1 MRMAAANV
9 SIDAPVE
16 LVWKVMLDLE
26 SYGLWNPFIVRVA
39 ARDTRDPR
47 VGDDL
52 KLHVRFKGG
61 KAVVSPERIT
71 EMQHPL
77 AEGELVRAA
86 LEYEFRGP
94 LHLTGMVRGRR
105 RQLLEQG
112 SAGSTQYR
120 TEEHFR
126 GALAFI
132 VPTGLVQDG
141 FERHAQALKQRAE
154 ALA

>member
-1 MRMAAANV
+1 MAEASV
-9 SIDAPVE
+9 SIDAPVG

-26 SYGLWNPFIVRVA
+26 SYGLWNPFIVRVG
-39 ARDTRDPR
+39 ARDTRAPK

-71 EMQHPL
+71 AMQHPL
-77 AEGELVRAA
+77 AEGDVVRAA

-105 RQLLEQG
+105 RQMLEQA
-112 SAGSTQYR
+112 SAGSTKYR
-120 TEEHFR
+120 TDERFR

-141 FERHAQALKQRAE
+141 FERHAHALKLRAE
-154 ALA
+154 ALV